1 MIELIKGDKL
11 YTDENLSVYNS
22 GSYNPEDLVLVVK
35 DGDELPIYQYQA
47 IYIKTG
53 ECI

>member
-11 YTDENLSVYNS
+11 YTDKFSSVYNS

-35 DGDELPIYQYQA
+35 GDDELPIYQYQA
-47 IYIKTG
+47 IYIKIG
-53 ECI
+53 ESI